1 MCMLSC
7 FSHVW
12 LFVTL
17 WTMAHQVGFCL
28 WDSPGKNTG
37 MGCPALLQGI
47 FLTQGLN
54 PCLLHCRWI
63 LNVLRHWGS
72 PKYIVYS
79 WDIVFVLTSNSICL
93 KLCSLSL
100 IPNCLPF
107 TYIYIYIFF
116 FYHSTMI
123 ILVPK
128 LTIFGTDMFDS
139 FFISLVLWW

>member
-1 MCMLSC
+1 MLSH

-12 LFVTL
+12 HFTTL
-17 WTMAHQVGFCL
+17 CTTVRQVAFYL
-28 WDSPGKNTG
+28 WDSPDKSTG
-37 MGCPALLQGI
+37 MGCPVLFHRI
-47 FLTQGLN
+47 FLTQGSN
-54 PCLLHCRWI
+54 SCLLHCRWI
-63 LNVLRHWGS
+63 LYVLKHWGS

-79 WDIVFVLTSNSICL
+79 WDIVFVLTSKSICL

-100 IPNCLPF
+100 IPNWLPF
-107 TYIYIYIFF
+107 LPTFFFF

-139 FFISLVLWW
+139 FFISLLLWW